1 MWKKKKPEQNK
12 VESWS
17 VLLSSPFEDH
27 LLLKKALQSEMRTEI
42 PDVAADIKNLNLRVS
57 NKFIKFGALVRK
69 SMHEKQK

>member
-1 MWKKKKPEQNK
+1 
-12 VESWS
+12 
-17 VLLSSPFEDH
+17 
-27 LLLKKALQSEMRTEI
+27 MRTEI